1 MVGDYIVWVLLI
13 QFPFLQIVA
22 ILASQVA
29 QRAGGLKHHIH
40 RAAERVVYFHE
51 YGIVEIMGYANI
63 AFFSRL
69 CAFTMDKKRGSACH
83 HSQSASESVCFAYYI
98 HFLMIKL
105 QSAINQMSCHG
116 RNIHGSNADMDYVL
130 AAKAANC
137 ICAVIR

>member
-1 MVGDYIVWVLLI
+1 
-13 QFPFLQIVA
+13 
-22 ILASQVA
+22 
-29 QRAGGLKHHIH
+29 
-40 RAAERVVYFHE
+40 
-51 YGIVEIMGYANI
+51 MGYANI

-83 HSQSASESVCFAYYI
+83 HRQSASESVCFAYYI

-105 QSAINQMSCHG
+105 QSAINQMSWHG
-116 RNIHGSNADMDYVL
+116 RNIHVSNADMDYVL

>member
-69 CAFTMDKKRGSACH
+69 SALTMDKKKEEGKNDERI
-83 HSQSASESVCFAYYI
+83 YKNY
-98 HFLMIKL
+98 
-105 QSAINQMSCHG
+105 G
-116 RNIHGSNADMDYVL
+116 RQYRKI
-130 AAKAANC
+130 
-137 ICAVIR
+137 